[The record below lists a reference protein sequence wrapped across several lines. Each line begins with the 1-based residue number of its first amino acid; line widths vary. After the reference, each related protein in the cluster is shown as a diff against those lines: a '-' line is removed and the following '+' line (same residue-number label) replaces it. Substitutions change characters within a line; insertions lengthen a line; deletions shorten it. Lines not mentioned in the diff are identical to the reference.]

1 MSKEKGR
8 LSDRLNRLYR
18 FLVTDIFRMTEN
30 ELTKSK
36 RISVRI
42 LKKLVL
48 SIRGFFEDDLMYR
61 ASVLTYYTLLAIVP
75 IFALILAV
83 GRGFGI
89 QDAIND
95 LIVRMVGE
103 SHDILPFFMRFVN
116 NYLEQAHG
124 GVFVGIGVIILLWSV
139 VSMFRQVE
147 NNFNRIWNVH
157 KNRSIVRQFTTY
169 LTILVVTPILV
180 VVSASLSSAV
190 DSYVEYVAN
199 SSIGSFFVPIYQF
212 FIRLTPYVAY
222 WLLFT
227 IVFLVI
233 PNTKVRFR
241 DALFSAIVTGT
252 AFYVLQI
259 IYVSGQVTLSKYN
272 AVYGSFAAIP
282 LLMFWLQISWLIVLY
297 GAELCYVSQ
306 NLSSYNFE
314 SDTKN
319 ISRRYKDFTLVI
331 VLKIVIR
338 HFEDGKPV
346 SSNDI
351 STEYNIPIRL
361 VQNHLE
367 LLVDTGIVSEVYAE
381 QQEEKMYQPAMDIN
395 RITLG
400 LLTDRIERFGSENF
414 RISHADE
421 FETVWKSMSGIRNL
435 SMEQAKDILIKDM

>member
-1 MSKEKGR
+1 MSKDKNR
-8 LSDRLNRLYR
+8 LSDKFQRLYR
-18 FLVTDIFRMTEN
+18 FLVTDIFRVTEN

-42 LKKLVL
+42 LKKIVL
-48 SIRGFFEDDLMYR
+48 SIRGCFEDDLLYR

-89 QDAIND
+89 QDNIND
-95 LIVRMVGE
+95 FITRIVGE
-103 SHDILPFFMRFVN
+103 SRDILPFFMQFVN

-124 GVFVGIGVIILLWSV
+124 GLFVGIGVIILLWSV
-139 VSMFRQVE
+139 VSMFRQIE

-169 LTILVVTPILV
+169 LTILVVAPILM
-180 VVSASLSSAV
+180 VVSASLSGAV
-190 DSYVEYVAN
+190 DRYVEYVAN
-199 SSIGSFFVPIYQF
+199 SSIGSFFIPIYQF
-212 FIRLTPYVAY
+212 FIRLTPYLAY

-252 AFYVLQI
+252 AFYLLQI
-259 IYVSGQVTLSKYN
+259 IYVSGQVTLSRYN

-331 VLKIVIR
+331 VLKILIR
-338 HFEDGKPV
+338 RFEDGQPV
-346 SSNDI
+346 SANTI

-361 VQNHLE
+361 VQDHLE
-367 LLVDTGIVSEVYAE
+367 LLVDTAIVSEIYVE
-381 QQEEKMYQPAMDIN
+381 QQGEKMYQPAMDIN

-414 RISHADE
+414 KISHAEE
-421 FETVWKSMSGIRNL
+421 FENLWKNMAEIRQG
-435 SMEQAKDILIKDM
+435 SMERAARILIKDI

>member
-1 MSKEKGR
+1 M
-8 LSDRLNRLYR
+8 
-18 FLVTDIFRMTEN
+18 
-30 ELTKSK
+30 
-36 RISVRI
+36 
-42 LKKLVL
+42 
-48 SIRGFFEDDLMYR
+48 
-61 ASVLTYYTLLAIVP
+61 
-75 IFALILAV
+75 
-83 GRGFGI
+83 
-89 QDAIND
+89 
-95 LIVRMVGE
+95 
-103 SHDILPFFMRFVN
+103 
-116 NYLEQAHG
+116 
-124 GVFVGIGVIILLWSV
+124 
-139 VSMFRQVE
+139 
-147 NNFNRIWNVH
+147 
-157 KNRSIVRQFTTY
+157 
-169 LTILVVTPILV
+169 
-180 VVSASLSSAV
+180 
-190 DSYVEYVAN
+190 EYVAN

-421 FETVWKSMSGIRNL
+421 FETVWKSMSGIRNM